1 MDIRSN
7 RFHEL
12 YGAQIH
18 RDEADAADDE
28 EEEEA
33 QQDSASEEEADPFKR
48 RVQVR
53 FFARESAAKPCVCRS
68 CRRRP

>member
-1 MDIRSN
+1 MDIRST

-18 RDEADAADDE
+18 RDEADAGDEE

-53 FFARESAAKPCVCRS
+53 LFAQELSAK
-68 CRRRP
+68 